1 MGGNVLAESK
11 TQAALELRERA
22 EVEKMQKN
30 KKMCRLFKQQ
40 GVEDV
45 QRSLEVWRDELKLGL
60 NNDNL
65 RMN

>member
-11 TQAALELRERA
+11 TQAALELRECA

-30 KKMCRLFKQQ
+30 KKIFHLFKQQ
-40 GVEDV
+40 GAEDAR
-45 QRSLEVWRDELKLGL
+45 RSVEVWRDELKLCL

-65 RMN
+65 RVN

>member
-40 GVEDV
+40 GVEDRRR
-45 QRSLEVWRDELKLGL
+45 RSLA
-60 NNDNL
+60 
-65 RMN
+65 